1 MSYIRKTAQR
11 RIPLIKLDLAQ
22 IGYADPRSLRDH
34 LLTKSFCFPPAAE
47 FLAESDA
54 GDFRHHI
61 AFVLALNRSRTI
73 ATTSV
78 VSTAFPA
85 VLYLGRIVLRM

>member
-1 MSYIRKTAQR
+1 MV
-11 RIPLIKLDLAQ
+11 KLELTHVC
-22 IGYADPRSLRDH
+22 YADPRSLRDY
-34 LLTKSFCFPPAAE
+34 LLADAFCFPPATE